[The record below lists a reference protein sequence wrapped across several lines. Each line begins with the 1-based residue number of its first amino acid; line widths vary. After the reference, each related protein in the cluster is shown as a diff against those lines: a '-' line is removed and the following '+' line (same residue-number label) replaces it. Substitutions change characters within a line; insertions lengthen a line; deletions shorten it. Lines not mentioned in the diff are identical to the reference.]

1 MTETE
6 PSVATPHKPG
16 IFAGASTGLLKS
28 VDLGKRQAANY
39 YGPDEL
45 DKSHEIRR
53 MLLTNQSRALL
64 VAMRN
69 GGVKRF
75 DCETRHFA
83 APVKMWRDDDDADW
97 VGLYEQ
103 REMIIGCD
111 KSGKVASWSRDAFDE
126 AEQKN
131 QVNFEKGE
139 SNFYT
144 DSEELEQAATFD
156 VTTGP
161 SETPVRCSAQRAN
174 LLAVAG
180 DETQLQVF
188 DMAVGAKGCVFKS
201 KAPPP
206 DKLQLHIPL
215 HFPAVAMPRESETII
230 AAAYGSKINQS
241 HEIRLYD
248 PRASQRRPVKRVQ
261 WERHPIT
268 AICSLDGDGHKVACG
283 NARGKMMWLDMRH
296 EKRIHPLKGPAGS
309 VRAIGQHPDHAT
321 HVAAVG
327 LDRHL
332 YVFDVKT
339 NQRKQKIYLKSQLNT
354 VLIEP
359 GAALEREK
367 EEKENKKEN
376 SDSEDEEEMN
386 DDETEKIWRDLED

>member
-1 MTETE
+1 
-6 PSVATPHKPG
+6 
-16 IFAGASTGLLKS
+16 
-28 VDLGKRQAANY
+28 
-39 YGPDEL
+39 
-45 DKSHEIRR
+45 
-53 MLLTNQSRALL
+53 
-64 VAMRN
+64 MRN

-139 SNFYT
+139 SNVSFWIFFSYHINYQFYT

-188 DMAVGAKGCVFKS
+188 DMAVGAKGCVFKVRFV
-201 KAPPP
+201 
-206 DKLQLHIPL
+206 KLN
-215 HFPAVAMPRESETII
+215 FN
-230 AAAYGSKINQS
+230 K
-241 HEIRLYD
+241 
-248 PRASQRRPVKRVQ
+248 
-261 WERHPIT
+261 WE
-268 AICSLDGDGHKVACG
+268 AK
-283 NARGKMMWLDMRH
+283 
-296 EKRIHPLKGPAGS
+296 
-309 VRAIGQHPDHAT
+309 
-321 HVAAVG
+321 
-327 LDRHL
+327 
-332 YVFDVKT
+332 
-339 NQRKQKIYLKSQLNT
+339 
-354 VLIEP
+354 
-359 GAALEREK
+359 
-367 EEKENKKEN
+367 
-376 SDSEDEEEMN
+376 
-386 DDETEKIWRDLED
+386 